1 MAKPLFTNQPFTE
14 GPKNRPIHI
23 TRENI
28 GHFIYPD
35 EGLDFSDY
43 NQMFISTENI
53 TVCTMDIGPGGFF
66 DPPDYHPGDEMYY
79 VLKGAI
85 TQYNPELGQAIRV
98 KAGESLL
105 IPKGGAHVAYN
116 FEETSL
122 RIMAVIAPKIVEDQ
136 LFPTDGEAMKRKT
149 FLGTDNVQM
158 PKNPPLMYNTRIATV
173 DDIGTWPFEGEV
185 LRENGY
191 LYHITEDKKLLS
203 IHGRKHP
210 ALVKLSVSNDFMQVG
225 EFIVPFG
232 GSVCRYTEPICH
244 IGQSFI
250 YAIEDKVTVYLPQE
264 RDTIVLMPEEGLYL
278 PENTTYQL
286 VNYGDKNMK
295 ALFATAPGNV

>member
-1 MAKPLFTNQPFTE
+1 MSKPLFTNQPYTE
-14 GPKNRPIHI
+14 GRKSKPIHL

-35 EGLDFSDY
+35 EGLDYSDY
-43 NQMFISTENI
+43 NQMYISTENM

-85 TQYNPELGQAIRV
+85 TQYNPELGQVIRV

-116 FEETSL
+116 FEEESL

-149 FLGTDNVQM
+149 FMGKDNKSM
-158 PKNPPLMYNTRIATV
+158 PPNPVLMDNGRIPTIEDAGSWPL
-173 DDIGTWPFEGEV
+173 PGET
-185 LRENGY
+185 LRKNGY
-191 LYHITEDKKLLS
+191 LYHVTENKKLLA
-203 IHGRKHP
+203 IHGHKHP
-210 ALVKLSVSNDFMQVG
+210 TLIKLSISNDFMQVG
-225 EFIVPFG
+225 EMIVPFG
-232 GSVCRYTEPICH
+232 GSVCRYTE
-244 IGQSFI
+244 SFQNHGETFL
-250 YAIEDKVTVYLPQE
+250 YAPEDKVTVYLPKE
-264 RDTIVLMPEEGLYL
+264 HDTIVLWPEEGLYL
-278 PENTTYQL
+278 PPSEEFQI

-295 ALFATAPGNV
+295 VFFAMEPGK